1 MTAPGTVENSA
12 NESGFIKPD
21 IEVLKQELRGALAT
35 DYHDLKDRFYASW
48 FLNHEQVLEVNGEET
63 SEEADESRLVS
74 ATVVPCDE
82 KRTIKIAHFHENIR
96 KTPIPNTRFEI
107 REVTENGSRVV
118 TSGVTDGNGVAE
130 IEVIPG
136 RQYQVILSPQI
147 KEADVQAL
155 YATYEDFI
163 EKCCQVLDKSWS
175 ENASDEWDR
184 FLRMGS
190 AGQYAAV
197 FLRAREGLTE
207 RL

>member
-1 MTAPGTVENSA
+1 
-12 NESGFIKPD
+12 
-21 IEVLKQELRGALAT
+21 
-35 DYHDLKDRFYASW
+35 
-48 FLNHEQVLEVNGEET
+48 
-63 SEEADESRLVS
+63 
-74 ATVVPCDE
+74 
-82 KRTIKIAHFHENIR
+82 
-96 KTPIPNTRFEI
+96 
-107 REVTENGSRVV
+107 
-118 TSGVTDGNGVAE
+118 
-130 IEVIPG
+130 PG

-197 FLRAREGLTE
+197 FLRAREGLTDGFLSILDDVRRIYKVICGLLDYELDNMPDDLREQMETLKQADEAYLKACLIANDEIFLFLVFYTLRPFFRMLAPTQLAETVGE
-207 RL
+207 RVGRILFDVVVGSLLTGGAGLRSE